1 MANAFQKEGPVITP
15 ETAPPA
21 ARSERELWSER
32 LNESRLVRVLQF
44 ILFALILQVY
54 AVLSPSWGLNP
65 SESFTTSFCVLC
77 VTIALL
83 IMYWQASGEDFACNK
98 HFTVSGGVILV
109 HLGIVIAI
117 YRHMGNFPPAIEVGK
132 LALPYIMAPLIT
144 TVLLGPRL
152 GTFAALAVSLL
163 GVCFVT
169 VDSESQAQYIVVSL
183 MAGMLTV
190 YITRNVR
197 KRGQLLRAGFLVG
210 LLVLVMAFAMGVIRV
225 DEMNEGVSNKAW
237 SVALA
242 FSSSFLL
249 SILIGGVLPAV
260 ESFFKI
266 ITPVS
271 WLEMTDMNHK
281 LLKKLQL
288 EAPGT
293 FHHSIVVAQLAES
306 AAEAIG
312 ANGNYCR
319 VVSYYHDIGKVA
331 QPQFFIENLVEGETN
346 PHDGLTPSMS
356 ARIIIGH
363 VSDGA
368 EMAKENN
375 LNRPIIDAI
384 QQHHGTSL
392 AYFFYRK
399 ALDYRKE
406 MLEKVESGLAR
417 LDDVPEVV
425 ESNFRYK
432 GPLPQNKEVGIVS
445 LADIVESAT
454 RSLHSPSYEE
464 LVTMVNNVI
473 KGRIVDGHLD
483 ESGLTFGDIHK
494 VRDSFVSTLKN
505 MRHARISYPKNDED
519 DQAPNKDREG
529 AVKQEEAEPAKPGP
543 VDPPVTPEE
552 GVEREKAREILEDES
567 VKARPPKP
575 EKSPLVEE
583 SIDEA

>member
-15 ETAPPA
+15 ETAPPV
-21 ARSERELWSER
+21 ARSERELWSEK
-32 LNESRLVRVLQF
+32 LNESRLVRLLQF
-44 ILFALILQVY
+44 ILFALVLQIY
-54 AVLSPSWGLNP
+54 AVLSPSWGVNP

-77 VTIALL
+77 MTVALL
-83 IMYWQASGEDFACNK
+83 IMYWQASGEDFAYNK
-98 HFTVSGGVILV
+98 NFTVSGGVILV

-117 YRHMGNFPPAIEVGK
+117 YRHMADFPPAIEVGK
-132 LALPYIMAPLIT
+132 LALPYIMAPLVT
-144 TVLLGPRL
+144 TVLLGPRM
-152 GTFAALAVSLL
+152 GTFASLAVSLL

-169 VDSESQAQYIVVSL
+169 VDSESQAQYLVVSL

-210 LLVLVMAFAMGVIRV
+210 LLILVMAFAMGIIRV
-225 DEMNEGVSNKAW
+225 DDMGEGVTDKAW
-237 SVALA
+237 SIALA
-242 FSSSFLL
+242 FSSSFFL

-519 DQAPNKDREG
+519 DQSPKGVRESAGTPDDAPPE
-529 AVKQEEAEPAKPGP
+529 P
-543 VDPPVTPEE
+543 VDPPVTEEE
-552 GVEREKAREILEDES
+552 GEEREKAKEILEEES
-567 VKARPPKP
+567 VKAKPPRP
-575 EKSPLVEE
+575 EKNPLVEE